1 MGESPIGLLS
11 TTVKPQQGS
20 PTDLDLARE
29 QLQSGENTDRPP
41 KGKKGKSSNFG
52 QKKVAQNNNAGLF
65 GTSQKPTPTPIPLGT
80 TISLGGPQNDQV
92 RGRTKMTSVSF
103 LTRILSAFEE

>member
-11 TTVKPQQGS
+11 TTVKPQQQGS

-41 KGKKGKSSNFG
+41 KMKKGKSSNFG
-52 QKKVAQNNNAGLF
+52 HKKNVAQNNNVGLF

-80 TISLGGPQNDQV
+80 TISLGGPLNDQV
-92 RGRTKMTSVSF
+92 NVS
-103 LTRILSAFEE
+103 